1 MLLVFG
7 GSLIIGMM
15 KTIKRIGVVLKEGCD
30 IDGGQH
36 AMQVLSQAIQLD
48 TIIEVN
54 QALVKSQ
61 NPLYLDAVVDLNK
74 RLNLEVKK
82 AKDEG
87 YFPLVFGGDHALAIG
102 SISAVAEESHAI
114 LWIDAHGDCNTVESS
129 ESKRIHGMPLAV
141 LQGYGHVDLL
151 NMVKQKIESDN
162 IMLIG
167 IRSLDV
173 EEEKL
178 MQEWG
183 VHWITMSEIRKQGID
198 WMNEQVNRFIQD
210 KKHLHV
216 SFDCDSMDPA
226 LFPGVNTPA
235 KDGFKPYEI
244 LPLIKHVLCHPG
256 ISSMDIVEFNPTRD
270 QGATLELIKTLN
282 QMVIENVGV

>member
-1 MLLVFG
+1 MG
-7 GSLIIGMM
+7 LIIGMM

-30 IDGGQH
+30 IEGGQF
-36 AMQVLSQAIQLD
+36 AMDVLSQSIQLD
-48 TIIEVN
+48 TVVAVN
-54 QALVKSQ
+54 TDLVKKQ
-61 NPLYLDAVVDLNK
+61 DPLYLDAVVDLNL
-74 RLNLEVKK
+74 RLNSEVKK
-82 AKDEG
+82 ALNDG

-102 SISAVAEESHAI
+102 SISAVAQESHAV

-129 ESKRIHGMPLAV
+129 DSKRIHGMPLAV
-141 LQGYGHVDLL
+141 LQGYGHKDLL
-151 NMVKQKIESDN
+151 SMVKNKINSNN

-173 EEEKL
+173 EEERL

-183 VHWITMSEIRKQGID
+183 VHWLTMAEIRKQGID

-216 SFDCDSMDPA
+216 SFDCDSMDPS
-226 LFPGVNTPA
+226 LFPGVNTPV

-244 LPLIKHVLCHPG
+244 LPLIKHVLNHPG

-270 QGATLELIKTLN
+270 QGSTLDLIKTLN
-282 QMVIENVGV
+282 EMVIETIEV

>member
-1 MLLVFG
+1 MLRVFG
-7 GSLIIGMM
+7 GGLIIGMM

-178 MQEWG
+178 MKEWG

-210 KKHLHV
+210 KKHLHI

>member
-1 MLLVFG
+1 MLRVTG

-36 AMQVLSQAIQLD
+36 AMEVLSQSVQLD
-48 TIIEVN
+48 TVIEVN

-61 NPLYLDAVVDLNK
+61 DPLYLDAVVDLNT
-74 RLNLEVKK
+74 RLNHEVNK
-82 AKDEG
+82 AKESG
-87 YFPLVFGGDHALAIG
+87 YFPLIFGGDHALAIG
-102 SISAVAEESHAI
+102 SISAVAQESHAV

-129 ESKRIHGMPLAV
+129 DSKRIHGMPLAV
-141 LQGYGHVDLL
+141 LQGYGHSDLL
-151 NMVKQKIESDN
+151 GIVKHRINSNN

-173 EEEKL
+173 EEERL

-183 VHWITMSEIRKQGID
+183 VHWITMNEIRKQGID

-216 SFDCDSMDPA
+216 SFDCDSMDPS
-226 LFPGVNTPA
+226 LFPGVNTPVL
-235 KDGFKPYEI
+235 DGFKPYEI
-244 LPLIKHVLCHPG
+244 LPLIKQVLNHPG

-270 QGATLELIKTLN
+270 QGSTLELIKTLN
-282 QMVIENVGV
+282 QMVIEAIEV

>member
-1 MLLVFG
+1 
-7 GSLIIGMM
+7 MM

-30 IDGGQH
+30 IEGGQH
-36 AMQVLSQAIQLD
+36 AMEVLSQSIQLD
-48 TIIEVN
+48 TVIEVN

-61 NPLYLDAVVDLNK
+61 DPLYLDAVVDLNK
-74 RLNLEVKK
+74 RLNHEVSQ
-82 AKDEG
+82 AIIDG

-102 SISAVAEESHAI
+102 SISAVAQESHAV

-129 ESKRIHGMPLAV
+129 DSKRIHGMPLAV
-141 LQGYGHVDLL
+141 LQGYGHSDLL
-151 NMVKQKIESDN
+151 DMVKQKIESNN

-167 IRSLDV
+167 IRSLDD

-183 VHWITMSEIRKQGID
+183 VHWITMHEIRKQGIE

-216 SFDCDSMDPA
+216 SFDCDSMDPT
-226 LFPGVNTPA
+226 LFPGVNTPV

-244 LPLIKHVLCHPG
+244 LPLIKHVLNHPG

-270 QGATLELIKTLN
+270 QGSTLDLIKTLN
-282 QMVIENVGV
+282 QMVIETIEV